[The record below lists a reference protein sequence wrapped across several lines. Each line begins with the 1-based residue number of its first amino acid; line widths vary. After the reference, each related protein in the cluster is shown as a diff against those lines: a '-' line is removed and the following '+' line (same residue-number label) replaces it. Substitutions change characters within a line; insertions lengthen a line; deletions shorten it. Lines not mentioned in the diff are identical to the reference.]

1 MLFCIV
7 LGQPGTSGRPGTP
20 GAPGLPGSY
29 PNFPKPSPSPAY
41 PDNGSVSGKY
51 LNLLP
56 VGYIFRFQSQRTF
69 VFDVGYPS
77 SVEVTQTGY
86 PNQPPS
92 YPDQSGYPVGYPQNP
107 NYGEQLNG
115 YPAGFVSPGY
125 SVPSQSFGPYPNYP
139 QPDVPSG
146 YEGYFELNPIQG
158 HVYPDD
164 PQYQSVYPAAAGKPN
179 NVDVNIYTEKQLN
192 YPKKENKLIKSPQ
205 VTSAAPVAPSV
216 TPSYADKTS
225 ESPAEDGNNAGL
237 IDVRINYSDKTDGQ
251 KSVVLGKSELSLT
264 PSSGSSG
271 YPSSLNPQYVNSPTT
286 KAPTKTPY
294 RADQQSNLVILP
306 SAKPESSTPLLYSV
320 STKTVPQPTN
330 GNYPEQPSGTPSYG
344 EQFSTVS
351 PDSAATPVNVIPY
364 ALPIVPNPG
373 SCPCYFVPPTSNS
386 TEHSQPQQ
394 PATFDVN
401 NLPEGAV
408 IGFVPVVFYPSCG
421 GGVGGGGG
429 VSKESLSSKLEP
441 VFPSAYQVPYKCS
454 YCEQSESQT
463 ASIRN
468 SFDQAVRQSQLHPSV
483 VVKSAGRK
491 PYAPLVSDQQEFGK
505 KTKVTRRKSRNED
518 N

>member
-1 MLFCIV
+1 M
-7 LGQPGTSGRPGTP
+7 
-20 GAPGLPGSY
+20 
-29 PNFPKPSPSPAY
+29 
-41 PDNGSVSGKY
+41 
-51 LNLLP
+51 
-56 VGYIFRFQSQRTF
+56 GYVFSFQSQRTF
-69 VFDVGYPS
+69 VFNVGYPS

-86 PNQPPS
+86 PSQPSS
-92 YPDQSGYPVGYPQNP
+92 YPGQSGYPVGYPQNP
-107 NYGEQLNG
+107 NYGEQLNV

-125 SVPSQSFGPYPNYP
+125 SVPSQSSGPYPSYP

-146 YEGYFELNPIQG
+146 YAGYFELNPIQG

-164 PQYQSVYPAAAGKPN
+164 PQYQSVYPAASKLN
-179 NVDVNIYTEKQLN
+179 NPDVNIYTEKQL
-192 YPKKENKLIKSPQ
+192 KKENKLIKSPQ
-205 VTSAAPVAPSV
+205 VSSAGPVVPSV

-225 ESPAEDGNNAGL
+225 ESPAEDSSVAGL
-237 IDVRINYSDKTDGQ
+237 IDVRINYSDKNDGR
-251 KSVVLGKSELSLT
+251 KAGVLGKNELSA
-264 PSSGSSG
+264 PSGSSG

-286 KAPTKTPY
+286 KAPSKTPY
-294 RADQQSNLVILP
+294 RTDQQSNLVTLP

-320 STKTVPQPTN
+320 STKVAQQPSN
-330 GNYPEQPSGTPSYG
+330 GDYAEQPSGTPSYG

-386 TEHSQPQQ
+386 TDRSQPHQ
-394 PATFDVN
+394 PTTFDVN

-421 GGVGGGGG
+421 GGGGGG
-429 VSKESLSSKLEP
+429 VSRESLSSKLEP

-491 PYAPLVSDQQEFGK
+491 PYANAPLVSDQQEFGK
-505 KTKVTRRKSRNED
+505 KTKVTRRKSKIED